1 MERMGKW
8 LIIFVMLLLGFC
20 HQVSAHTLW
29 INLTDYSPRWH
40 QDYGAATKLY
50 MGWGHHYPAADFL
63 RPEALNGLSMV
74 GPEGDKKELTPG
86 PGGLLATR
94 VEFEGP
100 GGYILCAVK
109 KPGYYTMYE
118 KGRKVHHKLGP
129 KEGLEGVILSLYFEQ
144 YAKALINVGKVKG
157 NPFEKPVGHRLEIVP
172 LANPYSL
179 KGDGGHLLPVKVLFD
194 GKPAKYVRVYATYM
208 GFSTRDDF
216 AFATFTDG
224 EGVARIRLLHWGPW
238 LIKAVKKSTASG
250 DMREK
255 CDEISLIA
263 TLTFEVP

>member
-1 MERMGKW
+1 MKRMGKG
-8 LIIFVMLLLGFC
+8 LVISIMIFLGFC

-29 INLTDYSPRWH
+29 INLTDYSPKWH
-40 QDYGAATKLY
+40 QDYGAETKLFI
-50 MGWGHHYPAADFL
+50 GWGHRYPVDGFMK
-63 RPEALNGLSMV
+63 PEMLKSLSIV
-74 GPEGDKKELTPG
+74 GPAGERKELIPG
-86 PGGLLATR
+86 PGGFLATR
-94 VEFEGP
+94 VEFEEP

-118 KGRKVHHKLGP
+118 KGGKVHHKLGT
-129 KEGLEGVILSLYFEQ
+129 KEGLEGVILSLYSEQ
-144 YAKALINVGKVKG
+144 YAKALANVGEAEG

-208 GFSTRDDF
+208 GFSSRDDF
-216 AFATFTDG
+216 AFVTFTDDQ
-224 EGVARIRLLHWGPW
+224 GVAKIRLLHWGPW

-250 DMREK
+250 DMRER
-255 CDEISLIA
+255 CDEISLTA